1 MYVIWI
7 FSLIRVNRALLFGST
22 ASLTESRC
30 WKQHWE
36 SARWK
41 ISSLFVHCTSCKQH
55 QIGESLWRQRRR
67 AVARWSVDIS
77 VRLSR
82 EVMSYLTFSTR
93 AERRALGVW
102 LTAQTVR
109 VFSDTAWGRF
119 PLMCVCVCVCV
130 CARDW
135 THSSNALRFY
145 SGLPCGAE
153 RGGEDTGRKEKWKRG
168 WAGGQ

>member
-1 MYVIWI
+1 MNIFAHQSKQSALIWLYCV
-7 FSLIRVNRALLFGST
+7 SN
-22 ASLTESRC
+22 
-30 WKQHWE
+30 WKQMLE
-36 SARWK
+36 AALRNLPVGRFPLYSFTVRLVNSIKLANLSGDSDGERWRVEA
-41 ISSLFVHCTSCKQH
+41 F
-55 QIGESLWRQRRR
+55 
-67 AVARWSVDIS
+67 DIS